1 MPGAVDTKVE
11 IYGLKNA
18 LKELNKVDK
27 VLRREITKDYK
38 RVTMSLIQD
47 AESAIPMGIGV
58 TQMRGMGRSWTPTKG
73 SYQILPWPDTHQ
85 IKASINTKN
94 IKEYAGQKVNLST
107 FVVKWTGGAA
117 QVFDFADSGSLGAA
131 MSSKYGSPSRVMWPA
146 YEKNKT
152 ELDIEMGIIVDKVAA
167 KMTQNLKVQ

>member
-1 MPGAVDTKVE
+1 MSGTVETKVE
-11 IYGLKNA
+11 IYGLKSA

-47 AESAIPMGIGV
+47 AESAIPLGLPLSGF
-58 TQMRGMGRSWTPTKG
+58 GRTWTPTKG
-73 SYQILPWPDTHQ
+73 SYQILPWPESHN

-107 FVVKWTGGAA
+107 FVVKWSGGAA
-117 QVFDFADSGSLGAA
+117 QVFDFAESGNLGNQLTR
-131 MSSKYGSPSRVMWPA
+131 KYGKASRVMWRA
-146 YEKNKT
+146 YEKNKLQ
-152 ELDIEMGIIVDKVAA
+152 LDIEMEAIVNKVAN
-167 KMTQNLKVQ
+167 KMSMNLAVQ

>member
-38 RVTMSLIQD
+38 RVTSSLIQD
-47 AESAIPMGIGV
+47 AESAIPLGLPLSGWA
-58 TQMRGMGRSWTPTKG
+58 RRWTPTKG
-73 SYQILPWPDTHQ
+73 SYQILPWPESHS

-94 IKEYAGQKVNLST
+94 IKEFAGQKVNLST

-117 QVFDFADSGSLGAA
+117 SVFDFADSGAMGAA
-131 MSSKYGSPSRVMWPA
+131 LSSKYGSPSRVMWPA

-152 ELDIEMGIIVDKVAA
+152 ELDTQMGIIVDKVAN
-167 KMTQNLKVQ
+167 KMSQNLRVQ

>member
-38 RVTMSLIQD
+38 RVTLSLIQD
-47 AESAIPMGIGV
+47 AEFAIPLGYPLSGWA
-58 TQMRGMGRSWTPTKG
+58 RRWTPTKG
-73 SYQILPWPDTHQ
+73 SYQILPWPESHN

-94 IKEYAGQKVNLST
+94 IKEFAGQKVNLST

-117 QVFDFADSGSLGAA
+117 SVFDFADSGAMGAA
-131 MSSKYGSPSRVMWPA
+131 LSSKYGTPSRVMWKA
-146 YEKNKT
+146 YESNKT
-152 ELDIEMGIIVDKVAA
+152 ELDREMEIIVQKVAT
-167 KMTQNLKVQ
+167 KMSMNLAAQ

>member
-1 MPGAVDTKVE
+1 MPGAIDTKVE

-18 LKELNKVDK
+18 LKELNKVDT

-38 RVTMSLIQD
+38 RVTLSLIQD
-47 AESAIPMGIGV
+47 AESAIPLGYPLSGWA
-58 TQMRGMGRSWTPTKG
+58 RRWTPTKG

-85 IKASINTKN
+85 INASINTKT

-107 FVVKWTGGAA
+107 FIVKWVGGAG
-117 QVFDFADSGSLGAA
+117 QVFDWAASGSLGAA
-131 MSSKYGSPSRVMWPA
+131 LSSKYGSPSRVMWPA

-152 ELDIEMGIIVDKVAA
+152 EIDKEMEIIVKKVSDKLS
-167 KMTQNLKVQ
+167 QNLAVQ

>member
-1 MPGAVDTKVE
+1 MSGTVETKVE

-47 AESAIPMGIGV
+47 AESAIPLGLPLS
-58 TQMRGMGRSWTPTKG
+58 GMGRTWTPTKG
-73 SYQILPWPDTHQ
+73 SYQIMPWPESHN

-107 FVVKWTGGAA
+107 FVVKWSGGAA
-117 QVFDFADSGSLGAA
+117 QVFDFAESGNLGNQLTR
-131 MSSKYGSPSRVMWPA
+131 KYGKASRVMWRA
-146 YEKNKT
+146 YEKNKLQ
-152 ELDIEMGIIVDKVAA
+152 LDIEMEAIVNKVAN
-167 KMTQNLKVQ
+167 KMSMNLAVQ

>member
-1 MPGAVDTKVE
+1 MSGTVETKVE
-11 IYGLKNA
+11 IYGLKSA
-18 LKELNKVDK
+18 LKELNKIDK

-47 AESAIPMGIGV
+47 AESAIPMGIGL
-58 TQMRGMGRSWTPTKG
+58 TQMRGMGRAWTPTKG

-117 QVFDFADSGSLGAA
+117 QVFDFADSGAMGAA
-131 MSSKYGSPSRVMWPA
+131 LSSKYGSPSRVMWPA

-152 ELDIEMGIIVDKVAA
+152 ELDIEMGIIVEKVAN
-167 KMTQNLKVQ
+167 KMSQNLKVQ

>member
-1 MPGAVDTKVE
+1 MPGAVDTRVE

-38 RVTMSLIQD
+38 RVTLSLIQD
-47 AESAIPMGIGV
+47 AESAIPLGYPLSGWA
-58 TQMRGMGRSWTPTKG
+58 RRWTPTKG
-73 SYQILPWPDTHQ
+73 SYQILPWPESHS

-117 QVFDFADSGSLGAA
+117 SVFDFADSGAMGAA
-131 MSSKYGSPSRVMWPA
+131 LSSKYGSPSRVMWPA

-152 ELDIEMGIIVDKVAA
+152 ELDIEIGIIVDKVAN
-167 KMTQNLKVQ
+167 KMSQNLKVQ

>member
-1 MPGAVDTKVE
+1 MSGTVETKVE
-11 IYGLKNA
+11 IYGLKSA
-18 LKELNKVDK
+18 LKELNKIDK

-58 TQMRGMGRSWTPTKG
+58 TQMRGMGRAWTPTKG

-107 FVVKWTGGAA
+107 FIVKWTGGAA
-117 QVFDFADSGSLGAA
+117 QVFDWAASGSLGAA
-131 MSSKYGSPSRVMWPA
+131 LSSKYGSPSRVMWPA

-152 ELDIEMGIIVDKVAA
+152 EIDKEMEIIVKKVSDKLS
-167 KMTQNLKVQ
+167 QNLAVQ

>member
-1 MPGAVDTKVE
+1 MAEGLDTKVE

-38 RVTMSLIQD
+38 RVTFSLIQD
-47 AESAIPMGIGV
+47 AESAIPLGLPLSGWA
-58 TQMRGMGRSWTPTKG
+58 RRWTPTKG
-73 SYQILPWPDTHQ
+73 SYQILPWPESHS

-117 QVFDFADSGSLGAA
+117 SVFDFADSGAMGAA
-131 MSSKYGSPSRVMWPA
+131 LSSKYGAPSRVMWKA
-146 YEKNKT
+146 YESNKT
-152 ELDIEMGIIVDKVAA
+152 ALDREMEIIVQKVAT
-167 KMTQNLKVQ
+167 KMSMNLAAQ

>member
-38 RVTMSLIQD
+38 RVTLSLIQD
-47 AESAIPMGIGV
+47 AESAIPLNYPLSGWAR
-58 TQMRGMGRSWTPTKG
+58 TWTPTKG
-73 SYQILPWPDTHQ
+73 SYQILPWPESHS

-94 IKEYAGQKVNLST
+94 IKEFAGQKVNLST

-117 QVFDFADSGSLGAA
+117 QVFDFADSGAMGAA
-131 MSSKYGSPSRVMWPA
+131 LSSKYGSPSRVMWPA

-152 ELDIEMGIIVDKVAA
+152 ELDIEMGIIVDKVAN
-167 KMTQNLKVQ
+167 KMSQNLKVQ

>member
-1 MPGAVDTKVE
+1 MADGMDTRVE

-38 RVTMSLIQD
+38 RVTLSLIQD
-47 AESAIPMGIGV
+47 AESAIPLGLPLSGWA
-58 TQMRGMGRSWTPTKG
+58 RRWTPTKG
-73 SYQILPWPDTHQ
+73 SYQILPWPESHQ

-107 FVVKWTGGAA
+107 FIVKWTGGAA
-117 QVFDFADSGSLGAA
+117 QVFDFADSGAMGAA
-131 MSSKYGSPSRVMWPA
+131 LSNKYGSPSRVMWPA

-152 ELDIEMGIIVDKVAA
+152 ELDIEMGIIVDKVAK

>member
-1 MPGAVDTKVE
+1 MADGMDTRVE

-38 RVTMSLIQD
+38 RVTLSLIQD
-47 AESAIPMGIGV
+47 AESAIPLGLPLSGWA
-58 TQMRGMGRSWTPTKG
+58 RRWTPTRG
-73 SYQILPWPDTHQ
+73 SYQILPWPESHS

-107 FVVKWTGGAA
+107 FVVKWAGGAA
-117 QVFDFADSGSLGAA
+117 QVFDFADSGAMGAA
-131 MSSKYGSPSRVMWPA
+131 LSSKYGSPSRVMWPA

-152 ELDIEMGIIVDKVAA
+152 ELDIEMGIIVDKVAK

>member
-73 SYQILPWPDTHQ
+73 SYQILPWPESHS

-94 IKEYAGQKVNLST
+94 IKEFAGQKVNLST

-117 QVFDFADSGSLGAA
+117 SVFDFADSGAMGAA
-131 MSSKYGSPSRVMWPA
+131 LSSKYGAPSRVMWKA
-146 YEKNKT
+146 YESNKT
-152 ELDIEMGIIVDKVAA
+152 ELDREMEIIVQKVAD
-167 KMTQNLKVQ
+167 KMTMNLAVQ

>member
-38 RVTMSLIQD
+38 RVTLSLIQD
-47 AESAIPMGIGV
+47 AESAIPLGYPLSGWA
-58 TQMRGMGRSWTPTKG
+58 RRWTPTKG
-73 SYQILPWPDTHQ
+73 SYQILPWPESHN

-94 IKEYAGQKVNLST
+94 IKEFAGKKVNLST

-117 QVFDFADSGSLGAA
+117 SVFDFADSGAMGAA
-131 MSSKYGSPSRVMWPA
+131 LSSKYGSPSRVMWPA

-152 ELDIEMGIIVDKVAA
+152 ELDIEIGIIVDKVAN
-167 KMTQNLKVQ
+167 KMSQNLKVQ

>member
-1 MPGAVDTKVE
+1 MSGTVETKVE

-47 AESAIPMGIGV
+47 AESAIPLGLPLSGWA
-58 TQMRGMGRSWTPTKG
+58 RRWTPTKG
-73 SYQILPWPDTHQ
+73 SYQILPWPESHS

-94 IKEYAGQKVNLST
+94 IKEFAGQKVNLST
-107 FVVKWTGGAA
+107 FVIKWIGGAA
-117 QVFDFADSGSLGAA
+117 SVFDFADSGAMGAA
-131 MSSKYGSPSRVMWPA
+131 LSRKYGTPSRVMWKA
-146 YEKNKT
+146 YEANKT
-152 ELDIEMGIIVDKVAA
+152 QLDLEMEIIVQKVAD
-167 KMTQNLKVQ
+167 KMSRNLAAQ